1 MENRKGKKKE
11 KELGLQVVTAILS
24 PLCLYGGHRK
34 TKLPLLHNSR
44 IHAPKGHFGNS
55 HRSTIGRKPGD
66 RTLLHLD
73 ASLATPTGV
82 LRFEVSQ
89 RTQTPYPPAESSV
102 LDLWL
107 NEETLTVLW

>member
-1 MENRKGKKKE
+1 
-11 KELGLQVVTAILS
+11 
-24 PLCLYGGHRK
+24 
-34 TKLPLLHNSR
+34 
-44 IHAPKGHFGNS
+44 
-55 HRSTIGRKPGD
+55 
-66 RTLLHLD
+66 LLHLD

-107 NEETLTVLW
+107 NEDTLTVLW